1 MMRLFILGG
10 FMSSKTLYSDLIVTL
25 SPLTGKVLLGQVE
38 TSDHKRTRP
47 YWATLHP
54 IFSPPPPP
62 PPSPPSGGA
71 GQSYLQKTGTTCI
84 NDLGLIFA
92 SDEQKPKSFFKSS
105 W

>member
-47 YWATLHP
+47 Y
-54 IFSPPPPP
+54 
-62 PPSPPSGGA
+62 
-71 GQSYLQKTGTTCI
+71 
-84 NDLGLIFA
+84 
-92 SDEQKPKSFFKSS
+92 
-105 W
+105 